1 MCFMIRDYVVYIWW
15 FHWYRLVFGGL
26 IWSKRTNVIFEEGGT
41 GLIVAERKGNGSG
54 SWWRQLWGSLSSTE
68 GPGVVCKMLCV
79 PKDTRCLHSKRPDKD
94 ISLLYLVSL
103 LIHIHLLFH
112 YFLGIFT
119 LILPCKFLNQVDNKK
134 EIIYLRSLYPNIS

>member
-15 FHWYRLVFGGL
+15 FLWY
-26 IWSKRTNVIFEEGGT
+26 KRRVWGAYLEKEDKCNFEKSGAGFIEAG
-41 GLIVAERKGNGSG
+41 RKGNGDG

-68 GPGVVCKMLCV
+68 GPGVVWKMLCV

-103 LIHIHLLFH
+103 LIHIRLLFH
-112 YFLGIFT
+112 YFPGIFT